1 MTRPLRLPT
10 VEQVVSVHSVMLEQH
25 GGGCP
30 GLRDPN
36 ALDACVA
43 RLTSGFGDA
52 EVFPTL
58 WTKAAAWAHGTV
70 TSHPLIDGNKRTA
83 CAMAAILLF
92 LNGYDLI
99 ASAGDAEETIVALA
113 LHEVFLR
120 QLAEWLREHS
130 VPLEQPD

>member
-1 MTRPLRLPT
+1 MRFPT

-30 GLRDPN
+30 GLRDRN
-36 ALDACVA
+36 ALDACVS
-43 RLTSGFGDA
+43 RLTSGFGDT
-52 EVFPTL
+52 EVFPSL
-58 WTKAAAWAHGTV
+58 WTKAAALAHGIV
-70 TSHPLIDGNKRTA
+70 ASHPFLDGNKRTA
-83 CAMAAILLF
+83 YAMAAVVLF

-113 LHEVFLR
+113 LHEVSLE

-130 VPLEQPD
+130 VPLEPTE